1 NLSHNTLQS
10 NWIQTP
16 LPMTTLDVS
25 YNQGGLPWIQNVK
38 RGVSLPKLTRLLYRG
53 NNLTNLK
60 WDEYNFPAGQHP
72 FAAMDLSGN
81 PHLTIRMEMIT
92 FVFMKNRFNLTADAT
107 SYNATLRICENFNEY
122 IVQFDAFPVEYSPQG
137 DAQYNKA
144 VAPQPVYVCSWGY
157 YDPTRTSMP
166 ASKNDAKTGT
176 VLLTILYIALVI
188 LVLYLWCRFAR
199 TCFNKCRR
207 CNDDN
212 TSMESK
218 FPFVVQALLPWNI
231 SGRIQDLWK
240 IDAFLHS

>member
-38 RGVSLPKLTRLLYRG
+38 WGVSLPKLTRLLYRG

-92 FVFMKNRFNLTADAT
+92 FVFMKNRFNLTANET
-107 SYNATLRICENFNEY
+107 SYNATLRICETSTNISFNSTHFLWN
-122 IVQFDAFPVEYSPQG
+122 IRHKATRNTTKPSLHNQCMSAAG
-137 DAQYNKA
+137 DITIQRA
-144 VAPQPVYVCSWGY
+144 S
-157 YDPTRTSMP
+157 SMP

-207 CNDDN
+207 CCY
-212 TSMESK
+212 
-218 FPFVVQALLPWNI
+218 
-231 SGRIQDLWK
+231 
-240 IDAFLHS
+240 